1 MSTEVSTIAASV
13 NALNHGEVSVYS
25 SIKGD
30 DFASKTRVLT
40 ATTNAAQLS
49 DHLGETI
56 LLKDVVVQVIE
67 VTNEVTGELEEA
79 TRIILIAENGDSFA
93 AVSGGIFKALTN
105 MFGIL
110 GEPSTWPNA
119 LPIQVVQEKSRNNA
133 MHKYFT
139 VKLVDAVAPAA
150 AKKSA

>member
-1 MSTEVSTIAASV
+1 MSSEIATISSAV

-25 SIKGD
+25 SIKGE
-30 DFASKTRVLT
+30 DFTSKTRVLT
-40 ATTNAAQLS
+40 ATTNAEQLA

-56 LLKDVVVQVIE
+56 LLKDVVVQAIE
-67 VTNEVTGELEEA
+67 VTNELSGELEEA
-79 TRIILIAENGDSFA
+79 ARIILIAEDGTSYA

-110 GEPSTWPNA
+110 GEPNVWPNA
-119 LPIQVVQEKSRNNA
+119 LPVQVVQEKSRNNA

-139 VKLVDAVAPAA
+139 IKLVEAPATGKKA
-150 AKKSA
+150 AA